1 MDGDA
6 GPCGAETALYAHTD
20 AIEALARQRPPLHNT
35 GAL

>member
-6 GPCGAETALYAHTD
+6 GACGAQTAIYAHTD
-20 AIEALARQRPPLHNT
+20 AIEAFARQRPPLHNT